1 MHPRPTVRHALAV
14 LSAAALLAAPWP
26 VWPAGAAKPEAPD
39 ANRMQ
44 MESQPNFAKMQA
56 VGKAMFFDAS
66 LSGSGK
72 MACATCHDPA
82 HAYGPSNAL
91 SVQPGGK
98 DGKLA
103 GTRAVPSLRYQ
114 QNVPPF
120 TAHHFDDDF
129 DESVDQGPAG
139 GHGWD
144 GRFRTLHEQAG
155 TPLLAKN
162 EMANASPAEVVAKLR
177 RAPYAA
183 QFRDTFGPKSLDDE
197 ARAFQWATLALE
209 MFQQDPKQFY
219 PYSSRYDAYL
229 RKEIRLTPQE
239 MNGLAVFNDENKGNC
254 AACHVS
260 AVSANTGAFP
270 AFSDFGFIALGVPRN
285 RVLPAN
291 RDPKYFDLGLCG
303 PERTDYKDP
312 EGCGAFR
319 TSSLRNVAVRQSFFH
334 NGIFHSLEEVVR
346 FYISRDTNPERW
358 YPYPAR
364 AGGRHKPFDDLPARY
379 VDNINTDTPFGPVP
393 AGGKPRLPESE
404 IRDLVAFMRTL
415 TDADV
420 QATADRLAATAPAK
434 PAASATLSPR
444 AAR

>member
-1 MHPRPTVRHALAV
+1 MPASRPLSPHLAAV
-14 LSAAALLAAPWP
+14 AVASLLLTAFPSVQAAQPPAAAQKQAA
-26 VWPAGAAKPEAPD
+26 EALD

-44 MESQPNFAKMQA
+44 MESQPSFAKMQA
-56 VGKAMFFDAS
+56 VGKAMFYDQS

-82 HAYGPSNAL
+82 FAYGPSNAL

-98 DGKLA
+98 DGRLY

-144 GRFRTLHEQAG
+144 GRFRTLHEQVG

-183 QFRDTFGPKSLDDE
+183 QFRDTFGPKSLDDD
-197 ARAFQWATLALE
+197 ARAFQWAGLALE
-209 MFQQDPKQFY
+209 MYQQDPKEFY

-229 RKEIRLTPQE
+229 RKEIKLTPQE
-239 MNGLAVFNDENKGNC
+239 MNGLALFNDENKANC
-254 AACHVS
+254 AQCHIS

-270 AFSDFGFIALGVPRN
+270 AFSDFGFIAIGVPRN
-285 RVLPAN
+285 RTLPAN

-312 EGCGAFR
+312 AGCGAFR

-346 FYISRDTNPERW
+346 FYISRDTEPARW
-358 YPYPAR
+358 YPYPAK
-364 AGGRHKPFDDLPARY
+364 AGAKHTPFDDMPARY
-379 VDNINTDTPFGPVP
+379 AGNINNDPPFGPAP
-393 AGGKPRLPESE
+393 GGKPRLTESE
-404 IRDLVAFMRTL
+404 IQDVVAFMRTL

-420 QATADRLAATAPAK
+420 QASADKLV
-434 PAASATLSPR
+434 AASA
-444 AAR
+444 AAKRKAR